1 MEGPKQPRAREIE
14 DSFLDE
20 YLIARFSDGL
30 SKVLLP
36 KGGEGGEGT
45 KSDDTNFKRDVGE
58 KCVRIVRD
66 SASAEEQRAKGLRVI
81 DAFFPEPIPPLFG
94 RFLKLFPGWFARR
107 HAAVVTP
114 LVLQWMV
121 GKAEVNDV
129 PDEYELDEEEDVP
142 ANAFDAVCRRDE
154 KVSAGYKQGVLIER
168 CRVLEESGCVQV
180 CQNVCKVPTEKFF
193 GERVG
198 LPVTLIPNYE
208 DFSCQMVYGR
218 KPRGDEGEEATGCLM
233 GCKASKDSQK
243 CCDNG

>member
-1 MEGPKQPRAREIE
+1 MEEEEEDETTAKRTKAETTEKKNDARKDMICVDFLFINPSIHSSMFRRSINLLGVKTTTTTTKEQQQRRSDRLSRRRRAFRLFSSGWMEGPKQPRAREIE

-107 HAAVVTP
+107 WKRA
-114 LVLQWMV
+114 
-121 GKAEVNDV
+121 
-129 PDEYELDEEEDVP
+129 
-142 ANAFDAVCRRDE
+142 RR
-154 KVSAGYKQGVLIER
+154 L
-168 CRVLEESGCVQV
+168 
-180 CQNVCKVPTEKFF
+180 
-193 GERVG
+193 
-198 LPVTLIPNYE
+198 
-208 DFSCQMVYGR
+208 
-218 KPRGDEGEEATGCLM
+218 
-233 GCKASKDSQK
+233 
-243 CCDNG
+243 